1 MVGSIRDFWVE
12 RLLPFLRDQVSGS
25 NPLFFYHK
33 HSMYHFKEGV
43 KAYGVMGT
51 GWGSWV
57 ATRLSSYGEVE
68 SDKNNINASISF
80 SLADPC
86 LCQRAP
92 LDQLGCGGGQGGP
105 LRSAGGGELAHHQP
119 GHEIMITNSP
129 SLSNLSDIFVS
140 LCVTL

>member
-1 MVGSIRDFWVE
+1 
-12 RLLPFLRDQVSGS
+12 
-25 NPLFFYHK
+25 
-33 HSMYHFKEGV
+33 
-43 KAYGVMGT
+43 MGT

-68 SDKNNINASISF
+68 FDKNNINASIPSP
-80 SLADPC
+80 LADPC

-105 LRSAGGGELAHHQP
+105 LRSAGGGEPAHHQP

-140 LCVTL
+140 FSVTLWLSTAGELPHDDADVQRQLSQREAWGPRFQRLQVIAIQLEH